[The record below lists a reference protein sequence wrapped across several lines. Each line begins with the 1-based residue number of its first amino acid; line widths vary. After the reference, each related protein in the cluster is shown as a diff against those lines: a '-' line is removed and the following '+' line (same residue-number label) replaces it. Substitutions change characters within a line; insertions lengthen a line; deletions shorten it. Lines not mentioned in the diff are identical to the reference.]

1 MAENLLLVAA
11 GLIGGFI
18 AGLTGIGTG
27 FIMLAVIPLV
37 LVQFGVPE
45 SYYVSV
51 TIANAIFATLV
62 SSIANIL
69 ISLRKKAFYLK
80 ETLWVAASAVIFSFM
95 VFEVVVKSSF
105 YSRNFFN
112 AVVVVFMFIVILQIF
127 KKLRLSNPQDEHS
140 TKPRLVLTGGL
151 SGAVASLT
159 GLGGGTVI
167 IPMLNLWQKVDI
179 LKAKS
184 ISFGTIFAT
193 CLGLSLNNLFLE
205 PPNAIPMSKGLI
217 VLPMIIPICIG
228 VLIGSPLGM
237 VTSLKI
243 SGRAITL
250 IFLSVLSLVTIQKI
264 AELVWLN

>member
-1 MAENLLLVAA
+1 MVENLLLVAA

-18 AGLTGIGTG
+18 AGMTGIGTG
-27 FIMLAVIPLV
+27 FIMLAVLPMV
-37 LVQFGVPE
+37 MVHFGVPE

-62 SSIANIL
+62 SSVVNIL
-69 ISLRKKAFYLK
+69 ISIRSKVFYLK
-80 ETLWVAASAVIFSFM
+80 ETLWVASGAVIFSFVM
-95 VFEVVVKSSF
+95 FEGVVKSSF

-127 KKLRLSNPQDEHS
+127 KKLKLSNPQDEHT
-140 TKPRLVLTGGL
+140 TKPRLILTGGL
-151 SGAVASLT
+151 SGTVASLT

-193 CLGLSLNNLFLE
+193 CLGLSINNLFLE
-205 PPNAIPMSKGLI
+205 PPNTIPMSQGLI
-217 VLPMIIPICIG
+217 VLPMIIPICAG
-228 VLIGSPLGM
+228 VIIGSPLG
-237 VTSLKI
+237 VITSLKI
-243 SGRAITL
+243 SGRTITL
-250 IFLSVLSLVTIQKI
+250 IFLSVLTIVTLQKI
-264 AELVWLN
+264 AELVDIS

>member
-1 MAENLLLVAA
+1 VIENLLLAVA

-27 FIMLAVIPLV
+27 FIMLAVIPLA
-37 LVQFGVPE
+37 LHHFGVPE

-51 TIANAIFATLV
+51 TVANAIFATLI

-69 ISLRKKAFYLK
+69 TSLRNKAFYLK
-80 ETLWVAASAVIFSFM
+80 ETLWVAASAVLFSVVIF
-95 VFEVVVKSSF
+95 ELVVKSSL

-112 AVVVVFMFIVILQIF
+112 AVVVVFMFVVILQIF
-127 KKLRLSNPQDEHS
+127 RKLRLSNPQDEHS
-140 TKPRLVLTGGL
+140 TTPRLLLTGGL

-193 CLGLSLNNLFLE
+193 CAGLSINNLLLE
-205 PPNAIPMSKGLI
+205 PPNTIPMSQGLI
-217 VLPMIIPICIG
+217 VLPMIIPIGIG
-228 VLIGSPLGM
+228 VLLGSPLGIL
-237 VTSLKI
+237 TSQKI
-243 SGRAITL
+243 SGRSITL
-250 IFLSVLSLVTIQKI
+250 IFLSVLCIVTIQKI
-264 AELVWLN
+264 AELVWLD